1 MISADMIL
9 TGQTGL
15 HARPAA
21 AFVQTASRFQSAV
34 TVHYQGKTAN
44 GKSLLSL
51 MSLGIGAAAPFT
63 ITADGPDEQEALAAL
78 SSLINGLG

>member
-1 MISADMIL
+1 MVSVQV
-9 TGQTGL
+9 TFPGQSGL

-34 TVHYQGKTAN
+34 TVSFQGKTAN

-78 SSLINGLG
+78 VSLVSALI

>member
-1 MISADMIL
+1 MVSVQVTFPGQSA
-9 TGQTGL
+9 L

-21 AFVQTASRFQSAV
+21 SFVQTASRFQSAV
-34 TVHYQGKTAN
+34 TVSFQGKTAN

-63 ITADGPDEQEALAAL
+63 ITADGPDEQEALSAL
-78 SSLINGLG
+78 GSLVSGLL